1 MNFYKTDTGEISLQ
15 LNKTTDE
22 ILNFDFYEVQNIYY
36 QFRKKERS
44 ELKEFL
50 KGFKNI
56 KVKNSGDRICKKY
69 TSGGKFK
76 KPYDLTDWL
85 YIEVE
90 INNITVFITFQPFD
104 TDPNSQNIHTLA
116 NRIGISYYLNDNYDF
131 DTIFKNMMITDIDL
145 PLNNNKRQA
154 IYDLICKIAN
164 I

>member
-1 MNFYKTDTGEISLQ
+1 MNFYKTDTGEIHLQ
-15 LNKTTDE
+15 LDDKNF
-22 ILNFDFYEVQNIYY
+22 LNFDFNEIQNIYY

-50 KGFKNI
+50 KGCKGI
-56 KVKNSGDRICKKY
+56 RVKNSGDRICENY
-69 TSGGKFK
+69 TSGGKLQ

-90 INNITVFITFQPFD
+90 INDITVFITFQPFD

-116 NRIGISYYLNDNYDF
+116 NRIGISYYLNGKYNF
-131 DTIFKNMMITDIDL
+131 DTIFENMIITDIDL

-154 IYDLICKIAN
+154 IYDLICKIAKQ
-164 I
+164 